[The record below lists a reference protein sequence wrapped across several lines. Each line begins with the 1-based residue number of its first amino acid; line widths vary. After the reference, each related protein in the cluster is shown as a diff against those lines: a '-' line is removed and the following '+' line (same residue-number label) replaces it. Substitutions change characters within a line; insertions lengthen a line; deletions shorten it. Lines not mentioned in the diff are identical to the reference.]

1 MMRAF
6 FRTIMVVS
14 VVVVLCGCGPR
25 RSAVRATPGPE
36 RAVTGESSSELFTPS
51 SYIARPTLGLGSK
64 YRDLLSP
71 NSYVIWFTDEVA
83 ELKLES
89 GTTEGGMSK
98 NAEELLTIAKTLNEK
113 YLILECHVVS
123 AFRDS
128 SIAYD
133 ITGFRQ
139 ADVFLLDGVGNKYE
153 PLQVIIGTLE
163 RGQKGALMVFRRVNL
178 LVFAKQD
185 LLTGEPVISS
195 RSGEV
200 NLVISGYD
208 TTYFFSWADVSRA
221 TQQTRTK
228 RDVESVRAMNLGSL
242 ESALRFL
249 VENLQ

>member
-1 MMRAF
+1 
-6 FRTIMVVS
+6 
-14 VVVVLCGCGPR
+14 
-25 RSAVRATPGPE
+25 
-36 RAVTGESSSELFTPS
+36 
-51 SYIARPTLGLGSK
+51 
-64 YRDLLSP
+64 
-71 NSYVIWFTDEVA
+71 VA

-98 NAEELLTIAKTLNEK
+98 DAEELLTIAKTLNEK

-133 ITGFRQ
+133 ITSFRQ

-153 PLQVIIGTLE
+153 PLQMIIGTLE

-200 NLVISGYD
+200 NLVISGYN

-221 TQQTRTK
+221 TQQARTK
-228 RDVESVRAMNLGSL
+228 PDVESVRAMNLGSL

-249 VENLQ
+249 VENLP